1 MSHRNII
8 LTTILL
14 LVISFMSLSFVEWRA
29 MDPDTDKNW
38 WVLAFADPHGSK
50 TDFIIENHSDSTRFS
65 YEILADSTKVQD
77 STVEISKGETKTIS
91 TNHEVT
97 DQKITIIV
105 QTSEGDKK
113 EIYK

>member
-14 LVISFMSLSFVEWRA
+14 LVISFISLSFIERRD
-29 MDPDTDKNW
+29 MHPDNSKNW
-38 WVLAFADPHGSK
+38 WVLAFADPHGSE

-77 STVEISKGETKTIS
+77 GTVEISKGETKTIS